1 MLKYLVPCGSTPLNG
16 ERESNVIANGRVKKK
31 LH

>member
-1 MLKYLVPCGSTPLNG
+1 MKYLVQCGSAPLNG
-16 ERESNVIANGRVKKK
+16 ERESNVIANIRVKKK